1 MKKGWIL
8 LLAFLLTA
16 CSTGAPEA
24 SAPSDSSVLVS
35 QEGSSGE
42 TASVSES
49 VPSEQP
55 AEKSEPETPLAP
67 PDLILQGADLGDAEV
82 ECDRFFAL
90 FDQLPEAQKVG
101 LEMPYS
107 SQWIMPY
114 IQFDADLY
122 YYIRELDL
130 YPQWQ
135 QYHDS
140 YYVDGRQYQKTLYQ
154 LITFFDIPREKFEE
168 LCSDSII
175 PDSEWDER
183 EKDIYHLK
191 ESMVDALYGDD
202 PYTRNLAFCARESAF
217 VAAADGEVYSGFWML
232 YNTPA
237 EALESASFTPEEL
250 TEFIENLRLPFE
262 ERDPESVSADGGN
275 YQMPEPLMEFVEGWY
290 TEYMELAGEKA

>member
-1 MKKGWIL
+1 MDFAVGVSADRL
-8 LLAFLLTA
+8 LHR
-16 CSTGAPEA
+16 GAG
-24 SAPSDSSVLVS
+24 SFSPSDSSVLVS

-55 AEKSEPETPLAP
+55 AEKSEPETPLGP

-101 LEMPYS
+101 VEMPYS

-191 ESMVDALYGDD
+191 ESMVDALYSSD
-202 PYTRNLAFCARESAF
+202 PYTRNLTFCARRVPLWPRQMEKSTP
-217 VAAADGEVYSGFWML
+217 DSGCSI
-232 YNTPA
+232 TPP
-237 EALESASFTPEEL
+237 LKRWSPHP
-250 TEFIENLRLPFE
+250 LP
-262 ERDPESVSADGGN
+262 RRN
-275 YQMPEPLMEFVEGWY
+275 
-290 TEYMELAGEKA
+290 